1 MIYELYMKKEN
12 RDKRYK
18 ELKKEGRIVR
28 RFSDKNQLLHPM
40 YVEDYP
46 NKEIKEDYNIGNS
59 YYKTQFSILYGIE
72 EL

>member
-46 NKEIKEDYNIGNS
+46 NKEIKEDCNIGNS

-72 EL
+72 EI